1 MEIQFN
7 SGNAT
12 DLNADF
18 ASDVEARVTER
29 LDTRFGSRLTR
40 VEVHVRDID
49 GTTNGPDGIEA
60 KLEARPANGAPIV
73 VTERA
78 AEPLQAINSALGTL
92 VNRLDTVFGKA
103 DDHRR

>member
-12 DLNADF
+12 ALDAGFAD
-18 ASDVEARVTER
+18 DVEARVIER

-49 GTTNGPDGIEA
+49 GTTDGPDGIEA
-60 KLEARPANGAPIV
+60 TLEARPANGAPIV

-78 AEPLQAINSALGTL
+78 AEPMQAINSALGTL

-103 DDHRR
+103 GDHRR